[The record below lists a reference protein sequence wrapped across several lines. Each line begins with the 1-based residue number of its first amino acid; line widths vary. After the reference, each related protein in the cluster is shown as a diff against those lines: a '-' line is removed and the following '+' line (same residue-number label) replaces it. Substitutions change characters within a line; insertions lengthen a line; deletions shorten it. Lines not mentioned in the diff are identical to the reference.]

1 MIYLVINRSKV
12 GRRVEEVQMPIQK
25 LAVNAAEIVCYST
38 DQSNQDLLLRQHQQV
53 SYLGS

>member
-25 LAVNAAEIVCYST
+25 LAINAAEIVCYSA
-38 DQSNQDLLLRQHQQV
+38 DQSNQDLLRQHQQV